1 MKTEIIKKLETE
13 NAKLK
18 IEIVKLLSEL
28 SMANKFIK
36 SQKEYYE
43 KLTNK
48 NQTK

>member
-1 MKTEIIKKLETE
+1 MYNDMQTEIIKKLENE

-18 IEIVKLLSEL
+18 IEIVKLLAEL

-43 KLTNK
+43 NLIKK
-48 NQTK
+48 